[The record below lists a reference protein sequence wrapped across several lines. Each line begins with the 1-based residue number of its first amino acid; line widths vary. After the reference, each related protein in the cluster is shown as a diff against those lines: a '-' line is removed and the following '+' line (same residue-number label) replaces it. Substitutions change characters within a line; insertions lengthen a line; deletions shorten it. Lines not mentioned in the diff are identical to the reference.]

1 MKNQQRR
8 QKIKYPE
15 TEEQCRFI
23 QRCIFFTLIY
33 DTTDPVQTALNEK
46 VFNLLLVVSG
56 INKIKKDGTFARTNI
71 LLQKKFF
78 SRRDFKYHGQGRY
91 NEVFGITL
99 LAEKLRPHLPLA
111 SFVFTL
117 PGLHLNWNNRPRR
130 LYQRYCRALSPLTD
144 EEKEIINR
152 ENLRDHKKNP
162 MDDCGHV
169 GPEFDCYVPLIWR
182 FMQEEKDYI
191 PVLSE
196 IKFWYKKW
204 KDKRFYDK
212 WMHSI

>member
-23 QRCIFFTLIY
+23 QRCSFFTLIS
-33 DTTDPVQTALNEK
+33 DTTDPVQTALDEK
-46 VFNLLLVVSG
+46 VWNLLSVVRG
-56 INKIKKDGTFARTNI
+56 IIKIKKDGTFVRTNM
-71 LLQKKFF
+71 LLQKLFPF
-78 SRRDFKYHGQGRY
+78 RDFKDPWKGRY
-91 NEVFGITL
+91 NEVFGITP

-130 LYQRYCRALSPLTD
+130 LYQRYCRVLSPLTD

-182 FMQEEKDYI
+182 VMQEEKDYI
-191 PVLSE
+191 PILSE

-212 WMHSI
+212 WMHSV